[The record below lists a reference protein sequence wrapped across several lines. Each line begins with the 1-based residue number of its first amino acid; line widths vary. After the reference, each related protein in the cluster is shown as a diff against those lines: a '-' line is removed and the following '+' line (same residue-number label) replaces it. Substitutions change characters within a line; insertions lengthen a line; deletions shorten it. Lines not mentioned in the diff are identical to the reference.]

1 MPSSE
6 FPLSF
11 PTPTSPPSSRL
22 SLPTV
27 RSSVTVAGSAP
38 KFRTA
43 DGDDADGDLLVLCNF
58 GAAER
63 TVALDA
69 DHGTTDLPTDRE
81 VEASDAEGVVADA
94 VVLDG

>member
-1 MPSSE
+1 
-6 FPLSF
+6 
-11 PTPTSPPSSRL
+11 
-22 SLPTV
+22 
-27 RSSVTVAGSAP
+27 
-38 KFRTA
+38 
-43 DGDDADGDLLVLCNF
+43 VLCNF
-58 GAAER
+58 GAGER